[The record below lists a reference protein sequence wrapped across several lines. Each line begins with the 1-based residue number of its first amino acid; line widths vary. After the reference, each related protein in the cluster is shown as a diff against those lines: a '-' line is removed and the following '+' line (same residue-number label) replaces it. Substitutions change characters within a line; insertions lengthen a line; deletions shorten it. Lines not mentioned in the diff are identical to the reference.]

1 MNVLKKILL
10 TILLLISVTIGYVYG
25 DSFRKDHEI
34 RVGVGAFPFSW
45 WGYESGIFSDCC
57 WDDWRSPIID
67 LEDNHADGD
76 LYIAG
81 SFFAGY
87 HVQMLKWL
95 QLGLAVSH
103 TRFWREHPGGRQK
116 SSYTTV
122 MPVVNFTWVN
132 RGIVKLYSGIG
143 VGLDFIS
150 ERNPQLEDYASSVDA
165 GFQLT
170 FVGLTVGRRLFGFT
184 EFGMG
189 NHGFFT
195 IGMGYRFKK

>member
-10 TILLLISVTIGYVYG
+10 TTFLLISVTIGYVYG
-25 DSFRKDHEI
+25 DDFHKDHEI

-45 WGYESGIFSDCC
+45 WNYESDLLGDCC
-57 WDDWRSPIID
+57 WDDWRSPMID
-67 LEDNHADGD
+67 LEDNDADGD

-81 SFFAGY
+81 SFLASY
-87 HVQMLKWL
+87 HIQMLRWL

-103 TRFWREHPGGRQK
+103 TRFWREHPGGKRK

-132 RGIVKLYSGIG
+132 RGIVKLYSGVG
-143 VGLDFIS
+143 VGWDFIRKRNS
-150 ERNPQLEDYASSVDA
+150 ELEDYSWTTDA

-170 FVGLTVGRRLFGFT
+170 FVGVTVGRRLFGFS
-184 EFGMG
+184 EVGIG

-195 IGMGYRFKK
+195 LGMGYRLKK